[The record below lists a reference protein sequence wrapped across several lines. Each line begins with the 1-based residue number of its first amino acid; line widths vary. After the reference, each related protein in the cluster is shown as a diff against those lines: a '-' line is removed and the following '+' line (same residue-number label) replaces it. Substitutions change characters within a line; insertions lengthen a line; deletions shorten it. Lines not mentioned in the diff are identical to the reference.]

1 MGVFPIT
8 YREESGDVF
17 IGGIRLS
24 ELAAAYGTPLY
35 VVDAATV
42 RDMCAAYTAP
52 LNQDYPDH
60 MVVYAGKAGMSIR
73 LLALLKSCGLG
84 VDVVSGAECLTALR
98 AGIAPD
104 RIVFH
109 GNNKSVDELQLAVQS
124 GVNVVVDHE
133 QEMTLLADL
142 AASLGRR
149 VSVMLR
155 LKPEI
160 EAHTHDYIKT
170 GQIDSKFGLDK
181 DSVMALA
188 KAYKSNAAVHILG
201 LHSHIGSQIFDTE
214 PYYDLVDRMV
224 GHTQTL
230 SQVLGRDIEVL
241 NLGGGMGIQ
250 YTAQDDP
257 PVVSALVSGMALR
270 LKKACQSAGIPLPK
284 LILEPGRSIVGV
296 AGLTVYRVGAIK
308 DIPGIKTYAFIDGGM
323 ADNIRPMLYQAQYT
337 FGVAQGVDRPF
348 SQTYAIAGRYCESG
362 DVLSHA
368 VLLPPLQVGDLVVVY
383 GTGAY
388 NYAMSSTYNR
398 VPRPAV
404 VMVDNGQSSVL
415 VRRES
420 MEDLLRLDSEV

>member
-8 YREESGDVF
+8 YRQESGDIS
-17 IGGIRLS
+17 IGGVRLS

-35 VVDAATV
+35 VMDAATI
-42 RDMCAAYTAP
+42 RDMCASYTAP
-52 LNQDYPDH
+52 LAETYPNH

-73 LLALLKSCGLG
+73 LLAFLKACGLG

-98 AGIAPD
+98 AGLSPD
-104 RIVFH
+104 QIVFH
-109 GNNKSVDELQLAVQS
+109 GNNKSLEELQLAVQE

-133 QEMTLLADL
+133 QEMALLSDL
-142 AASLGRR
+142 AKSLGRR

-188 KAYKSNAAVHILG
+188 AAYKSDTNIHILG

-224 GHTQTL
+224 GHTQSL
-230 SQVLGRDIEVL
+230 SRVLGRDIEVL

-257 PVVSALVSGMALR
+257 PVVSALVSGMAAR
-270 LKKACQSAGIPLPK
+270 LKTACQSAGIPLPK

-308 DIPGIKTYAFIDGGM
+308 NIPGVKTYAFIDGGM

-337 FGVAQGVDRPF
+337 FGVAQGADRPYTE
-348 SQTYAIAGRYCESG
+348 TYAIAGRYCESG

-368 VLLPPLQVGDLVVVY
+368 VSLPTLQIGDLVVVY

-388 NYAMSSTYNR
+388 NYAMASTYNR

-404 VMVDNGQSSVL
+404 VMVENGHHTPL
-415 VRRES
+415 VRRET
-420 MEDLLRLDSEV
+420 MADILRLDSEV

>member
-1 MGVFPIT
+1 
-8 YREESGDVF
+8 
-17 IGGIRLS
+17 
-24 ELAAAYGTPLY
+24 
-35 VVDAATV
+35 
-42 RDMCAAYTAP
+42 
-52 LNQDYPDH
+52 
-60 MVVYAGKAGMSIR
+60 
-73 LLALLKSCGLG
+73 
-84 VDVVSGAECLTALR
+84 
-98 AGIAPD
+98 
-104 RIVFH
+104 
-109 GNNKSVDELQLAVQS
+109 
-124 GVNVVVDHE
+124 
-133 QEMTLLADL
+133 
-142 AASLGRR
+142 
-149 VSVMLR
+149 
-155 LKPEI
+155 
-160 EAHTHDYIKT
+160 
-170 GQIDSKFGLDK
+170 
-181 DSVMALA
+181 
-188 KAYKSNAAVHILG
+188 
-201 LHSHIGSQIFDTE
+201 
-214 PYYDLVDRMV
+214 
-224 GHTQTL
+224 
-230 SQVLGRDIEVL
+230 
-241 NLGGGMGIQ
+241 MGIQ

>member
-1 MGVFPIT
+1 MGVFPVT
-8 YREESGDVF
+8 YRQDNGDVI
-17 IGGIRLS
+17 IGGVRLA

-35 VVDAATV
+35 VLDAATI
-42 RDMCAAYTAP
+42 RDMCDAYVGPLKAA
-52 LNQDYPDH
+52 YPDH

-73 LLALLKSCGLG
+73 LLAFLKECGLG

-98 AGIAPD
+98 AGISPD

-109 GNNKSVDELQLAVQS
+109 GNNKSLEELQLAVTA
-124 GVNVVVDHE
+124 GVNIVVDHE
-133 QEMTLLADL
+133 QEMAMLSDVAV
-142 AASLGRR
+142 AMGRR
-149 VSVMLR
+149 VKVMLR

-188 KAYKSNAAVHILG
+188 AAYKSHAAIHILG

-214 PYYDLVDRMV
+214 PYYDLVERMV
-224 GHTQTL
+224 AHTHSL

-250 YTAQDDP
+250 YTEQDDP
-257 PVVSALVSGMALR
+257 PVVSALVAGMAER
-270 LKKACQSAGIPLPK
+270 LKSACQKVGIPLPK

-296 AGLTVYRVGAIK
+296 SGFTMYRVGAIK
-308 DIPGIKTYAFIDGGM
+308 DIPGVKTYAFIDGGM

-337 FGVAQGVDRPF
+337 FGVAQGADRRD
-348 SQTYAIAGRYCESG
+348 QQLYAIAGRYCESG

-368 VLLPPLQVGDLVVVY
+368 VSLPTLQVGDLIVVY

-388 NYAMSSTYNR
+388 NYAMASTYNR

-404 VMVDNGQSSVL
+404 VMVENGHSTLL
-415 VRRES
+415 VRRET
-420 MEDLLRLDSEV
+420 MEDILHLDREV

>member
-1 MGVFPIT
+1 MGIFPVT
-8 YREESGDVF
+8 YRETQGEVS
-17 IGGIRLS
+17 IGGVSLAS
-24 ELAAAYGTPLY
+24 LAAAYGTPLY
-35 VVDAATV
+35 VLDAATI
-42 RDMCAAYTAP
+42 REMCAAYVTP
-52 LNQDYPDH
+52 LEADYPDH

-73 LLALLKSCGLG
+73 LLAFLKACGLG

-98 AGIAPD
+98 AGILPD

-109 GNNKSVDELQLAVQS
+109 GNNKSLEELQMAVNA

-133 QEMTLLADL
+133 QEMAMLSDIATA
-142 AASLGRR
+142 LGRS
-149 VSVMLR
+149 VKVMLR

-188 KAYKSNAAVHILG
+188 AAYKSHASIHILG

-224 GHTQTL
+224 AHTQEL
-230 SQVLGRDIEVL
+230 SQVLGRDVAVL

-250 YTAQDDP
+250 YTEQDDP
-257 PVVSALVSGMALR
+257 PVVSSLVAGMAAR
-270 LKKACQSAGIPLPK
+270 LKAACHKAGIPLPK

-296 AGLTVYRVGAIK
+296 AGLTMYRVGAIK

-337 FGVAQGVDRPF
+337 FGVAQNADRQ
-348 SQTYAIAGRYCESG
+348 SVKTYAVAGRYCESG

-368 VLLPPLQVGDLVVVY
+368 VLLPELSVGDLMVVY

-388 NYAMSSTYNR
+388 NYAMASTYNR

-404 VMVDNGQSSVL
+404 VMVENGHSTLL
-415 VRRES
+415 VRRET
-420 MEDLLRLDSEV
+420 MEDILQLDVAF

>member
-1 MGVFPIT
+1 MGIFPIT
-8 YREESGDVF
+8 YRQESGDVF
-17 IGGIRLS
+17 IGGLRLS
-24 ELAAAYGTPLY
+24 DLAAAYGTPLY
-35 VVDAATV
+35 VVDAATI
-42 RDMCAAYTAP
+42 RDMCAAYTEP
-52 LNQDYPDH
+52 LAATYPNH
-60 MVVYAGKAGMSIR
+60 MVIYAGKAGMSIR
-73 LLALLKSCGLG
+73 LLAFLKSCGLG

-109 GNNKSVDELQLAVQS
+109 GNNKSLEELQLAVES
-124 GVNVVVDHE
+124 GVTVVVDHE
-133 QEMTLLADL
+133 QEMATLSALAT
-142 AASLGRR
+142 SLGRR
-149 VSVMLR
+149 VPVMLR

-170 GQIDSKFGLDK
+170 GQIDSKFGLAK

-188 KAYKSNAAVHILG
+188 AAYKSDAAIHILG

-224 GHTQTL
+224 DHTQSL
-230 SQVLGRDIEVL
+230 SRVLGRDIEVL

-257 PVVSALVSGMALR
+257 PVVSALVSGMAAH
-270 LKKACQSAGIPLPK
+270 LKTACHAAGIPLPK

-308 DIPGIKTYAFIDGGM
+308 DIPGVKTYAFIDGGM
-323 ADNIRPMLYQAQYT
+323 ADNIRPMLYQAKYT
-337 FGVAQGVDRPF
+337 FGVAQAVER
-348 SQTYAIAGRYCESG
+348 SATETYAIAGRYCESG
-362 DVLSHA
+362 DVLSHE
-368 VLLPPLQVGDLVVVY
+368 VLLPTLQVDDLVVVY

-388 NYAMSSTYNR
+388 NYAMASTYNR

-404 VMVDNGQSSVL
+404 VMVENGQSTVW
-415 VRRES
+415 VRRET
-420 MEDLLRLDSEV
+420 MADMLRLDAEV